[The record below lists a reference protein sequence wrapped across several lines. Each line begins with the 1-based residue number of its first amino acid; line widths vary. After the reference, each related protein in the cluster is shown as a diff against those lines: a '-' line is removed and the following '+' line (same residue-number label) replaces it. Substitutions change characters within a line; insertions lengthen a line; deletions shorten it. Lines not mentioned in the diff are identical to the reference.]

1 MQVKKF
7 EAKTMKEALELVKKE
22 LGPEAVILSARDNK
36 RGFGLA
42 GEGSVE
48 ITAAVSELTLR
59 KKQFTE
65 SKLME
70 KDKHKFQGA
79 PAKQQKEMIE
89 KVVQKQIEKA
99 RPRPPV
105 TAQRYI
111 DIEPVMQA
119 NQAYGTQNYNHT
131 ANHSLEQNNP
141 QISLQ
146 NVQQVMNREMPR
158 DAIREMQSPAE
169 ILTLK
174 SEIQALKSM
183 LTQFQNMPQNLQES
197 QFSTPELRSIYER
210 LCDEQ
215 MHPLDAQ
222 SLVQKAQ
229 AGLPASKHRDRNM
242 IEGWIARSIM
252 DQSLLADSGM
262 NNKIHVF
269 WGPPGVGK
277 TTTLVK
283 LAAQWMKN
291 HHKKIALVTMDTLK
305 VGATDQLK
313 ICAQILNAPFAV
325 LRTSSDW
332 NEILRYLD
340 SVDHIFVDSPGPAI
354 QLRREADYC
363 QEILGSKDGNQ
374 RHHLVLSATY
384 PKQML
389 QDLINRSDIFACD
402 DLIVTH
408 LDECQHFGAFYSLM
422 LEMAL
427 PLHSFG
433 LGTRMPDDYEVA
445 TRERI
450 LDLIF
455 HITKKTNR
463 DEFISNR

>member
-7 EAKTMKEALELVKKE
+7 EAKTMKDALELVKKE

-36 RGFGLA
+36 KGFGLA

-48 ITAAVSELTLR
+48 ITAAISEMTLR

-65 SKLME
+65 SKLPDR
-70 KDKHKFQGA
+70 DKQKFQQA
-79 PAKQQKEMIE
+79 TARQQKELIE
-89 KVVQKQIEKA
+89 KVVQTQIEKV

-105 TAQRYI
+105 TAQRYA
-111 DIEPVMQA
+111 DIEPVAVQA
-119 NQAYGTQNYNHT
+119 SAPQMPVIQDQHRT
-131 ANHSLEQNNP
+131 
-141 QISLQ
+141 QISLTQ
-146 NVQQVMNREMPR
+146 VQQ
-158 DAIREMQSPAE
+158 AMQPQGTTDIS
-169 ILTLK
+169 TLK
-174 SEIQALKSM
+174 AEIQALRSM
-183 LTQFQNMPQNLQES
+183 LTQFQTMPQNMQES
-197 QFSTPELRSIYER
+197 QFSTPELRSMFER

-215 MHPLDAQ
+215 MNPLDAQ

-229 AGLPASKHRDRNM
+229 AGLPASKLRDRNM
-242 IEGWIARSIM
+242 IEGWVARSIM
-252 DQSLLADSGM
+252 DQSLLSDNGM
-262 NNKIHVF
+262 DKKIHVF

-283 LAAQWMKN
+283 LAAQWMKTQN
-291 HHKKIALVTMDTLK
+291 KKIALVTMDTLK

-325 LRTSSDW
+325 LRSSSDW

-340 SVDHIFVDSPGPAI
+340 SVDHIFVDTPGQAI

-363 QEILGSKDGNQ
+363 QSILGAKNQ
-374 RHHLVLSATY
+374 NHRHHLVLSAAY
-384 PKQML
+384 PKDML
-389 QDLINRSDIFACD
+389 QDLINRADIFSCD
-402 DLIVTH
+402 DLITTH
-408 LDECQHFGAFYSLM
+408 LDECQHFGAIYSLM

-433 LGTRMPDDYEVA
+433 LGTRMPDDFEVA
-445 TRERI
+445 TRERV

-455 HITKKTNR
+455 HITKTNR
-463 DEFISNR
+463 EEFMSKR

>member
-7 EAKTMKEALELVKKE
+7 EAKTMKEALELVKKD

-48 ITAAVSELTLR
+48 ITAAVSEVTLR
-59 KKQFTE
+59 KKHFTE
-65 SKLME
+65 SKLLE
-70 KDKHKFQGA
+70 KDKQRFQNS

-89 KVVQKQIEKA
+89 KVVQKQVEKT
-99 RPRPPV
+99 RPRPV

-111 DIEPVMQA
+111 DIEPAMQ
-119 NQAYGTQNYNHT
+119 NQNYTHT
-131 ANHSLEQNNP
+131 ANHSLEQNQS
-141 QISLQ
+141 QISLR
-146 NVQQVMNREMPR
+146 NIRQVMQTE
-158 DAIREMQSPAE
+158 SPTE

-174 SEIQALKSM
+174 SEIQSLKSM
-183 LTQFQNMPQNLQES
+183 LSQFQSMPQNIHES

-215 MHPLDAQ
+215 IHPLDAQ

-229 AGLPASKHRDRNM
+229 AGLPASRQRDRNM

-252 DQSLLADSGM
+252 DQSLISDSG
-262 NNKIHVF
+262 NDKKIHVF

-277 TTTLVK
+277 TTTMVK
-283 LAAQWMKN
+283 LAAQWMKSYN
-291 HHKKIALVTMDTLK
+291 KKIALVTMDTLK
-305 VGATDQLK
+305 VGATDQLR

-325 LRTSSDW
+325 LRSTTDW

-340 SVDHIFVDSPGPAI
+340 SVDYIFVDTPGPAI
-354 QLRREADYC
+354 QLRRDADYC
-363 QEILGSKDGNQ
+363 QQILGTKKANH

-389 QDLINRSDIFACD
+389 QDLINRADLFSCD

-408 LDECQHFGAFYSLM
+408 LDECQHFGAIYSLM

-433 LGTRMPDDYEVA
+433 LGTKMPDDYEVA
-445 TRERI
+445 TKERI

-455 HITKKTNR
+455 HITKTNR
-463 DEFISNR
+463 NEFISNR

>member
-36 RGFGLA
+36 KGFGLA

-65 SKLME
+65 SKFSE
-70 KDKHKFQGA
+70 KDKTRFQA
-79 PAKQQKEMIE
+79 STAKQQKDLIE
-89 KVVQKQIEKA
+89 RVVNTQVEKT
-99 RPRPPV
+99 RPRPV

-111 DIEPVMQA
+111 DIEPTVQPVQA
-119 NQAYGTQNYNHT
+119 QPAAQMRHNNQDIT
-131 ANHSLEQNNP
+131 SLRN
-141 QISLQ
+141 
-146 NVQQVMNREMPR
+146 
-158 DAIREMQSPAE
+158 E
-169 ILTLK
+169 ID
-174 SEIQALKSM
+174 SLKSM
-183 LTQFQNMPQNLQES
+183 LSQFQSMPQTIRES
-197 QFSTPELRSIYER
+197 QFSTPELRAIYER

-215 MHPLDAQ
+215 MNPLDAQ
-222 SLVQKAQ
+222 SFVQKAQ
-229 AGLPASKHRDRNM
+229 AGLPTSRHRDRNM
-242 IEGWIARSIM
+242 IEGWVARSIM
-252 DQSLLADSGM
+252 DQCLLSDSGM
-262 NNKIHVF
+262 DKKIHVF

-291 HHKKIALVTMDTLK
+291 HNKKIALVTMDTLK

-325 LRTSSDW
+325 LRSSTDW

-340 SVDHIFVDSPGPAI
+340 SVDHIFVDTPGPAI

-363 QEILGSKDGNQ
+363 QTILGSKDSNH
-374 RHHLVLSATY
+374 RHHLVLSAAY

-389 QDLINRSDIFACD
+389 QDLINRADIFSCD

-408 LDECQHFGAFYSLM
+408 LDECQHFGAIYSLM

-433 LGTRMPDDYEVA
+433 LGTRMPDDFEAA

-455 HITKKTNR
+455 HITK
-463 DEFISNR
+463 SNRNEFMSER

>member
-48 ITAAVSELTLR
+48 ITAAVSEMTLR

-65 SKLME
+65 SKLPDRE
-70 KDKHKFQGA
+70 KQKFQSA
-79 PAKQQKEMIE
+79 PARQQKELIE
-89 KVVQKQIEKA
+89 KVVQNQIEKT
-99 RPRPPV
+99 RPRPV

-111 DIEPVMQA
+111 DIEPVTQA
-119 NQAYGTQNYNHT
+119 EPAPTQGAPSYAIIPST
-131 ANHSLEQNNP
+131 ALSPKAAVASQ
-141 QISLQ
+141 
-146 NVQQVMNREMPR
+146 PR
-158 DAIREMQSPAE
+158 NDAE
-169 ILTLK
+169 INQLK
-174 SEIQALKSM
+174 NEIQTLKSM
-183 LTQFQNMPQNLQES
+183 LTKFQTIPQTVTES
-197 QFSTPELRSIYER
+197 QFSTPELRGIYER

-222 SLVQKAQ
+222 SFVQKAQ
-229 AGLPASKHRDRNM
+229 SGLPASRHRDRNM

-252 DQSLLADSGM
+252 DQSLLSDTGIEQ
-262 NNKIHVF
+262 KIHVF

-283 LAAQWMKN
+283 LAAQWMKS

-325 LRTSSDW
+325 LRSSTDW
-332 NEILRYLD
+332 QEILRYLD
-340 SVDHIFVDSPGPAI
+340 SVDHIFVDTPGPAI
-354 QLRREADYC
+354 QLRREAEYC
-363 QEILGSKDGNQ
+363 QGILGGKTSQHRN
-374 RHHLVLSATY
+374 HLVLSAAY
-384 PKQML
+384 PKEML
-389 QDLINRSDIFACD
+389 QDLINRADLFSCD

-408 LDECQHFGAFYSLM
+408 LDECQHFGAIYSLM

-433 LGTRMPDDYEVA
+433 LGTRMPDDFEMA
-445 TRERI
+445 TRERV

-455 HITKKTNR
+455 HITKRNSE
-463 DEFISNR
+463 EFMARR

>member
-22 LGPEAVILSARDNK
+22 LGPEAIILSARDNK
-36 RGFGLA
+36 KGFGLA

-48 ITAAVSELTLR
+48 ITAAVSEMTLR
-59 KKQFTE
+59 KKNFTE
-65 SKLME
+65 SKLVE
-70 KDKHKFQGA
+70 KDRVKFQNA
-79 PAKQQKEMIE
+79 PAKQQKDLIE
-89 KVVQKQIEKA
+89 KMVQNQIDRT

-105 TAQRYI
+105 TAQRYAE
-111 DIEPVMQA
+111 IEPAVTSYAGIQ
-119 NQAYGTQNYNHT
+119 NTQNI
-131 ANHSLEQNNP
+131 SLED
-141 QISLQ
+141 
-146 NVQQVMNREMPR
+146 VQQSMRGQAKKESAP
-158 DAIREMQSPAE
+158 E

-174 SEIQALKSM
+174 SEIQALKTM
-183 LTQFQNMPQNLQES
+183 LTQFQSMPQNIHES

-215 MHPLDAQ
+215 MNPLDAQ
-222 SLVQKAQ
+222 SLVKKAQ
-229 AGLPASKHRDRNM
+229 VGLPSSRHRDRNM

-252 DQSLLADSGM
+252 DQSLIADSGLDK
-262 NNKIHVF
+262 KIHVF

-277 TTTLVK
+277 TTSLVK
-283 LAAQWMKN
+283 LAAQWMKVHN
-291 HHKKIALVTMDTLK
+291 KKIALVTMDTLK

-325 LRTSSDW
+325 LRSSADW

-340 SVDHIFVDSPGPAI
+340 SVDHIFVDTPGPAI

-363 QEILGSKDGNQ
+363 QDILGSKDMNH

-384 PKQML
+384 PRQML
-389 QDLINRSDIFACD
+389 QDLINRADMFACD

-408 LDECQHFGAFYSLM
+408 LDECQHFGALFSLM
-422 LEMAL
+422 QEMAL

-433 LGTRMPDDYEVA
+433 LGTRMPDDFEMA
-445 TRERI
+445 TRERV

-455 HITKKTNR
+455 HITKTSR
-463 DEFISNR
+463 EEFISKR

>member
-59 KKQFTE
+59 KKHFTE
-65 SKLME
+65 SRMPE
-70 KDKHKFQGA
+70 KDKNRFQA
-79 PAKQQKEMIE
+79 SPARQQKELIE
-89 KVVQKQIEKA
+89 KVVQKQIERS
-99 RPRPPV
+99 RPVEKTQPRPV

-111 DIEPVMQA
+111 DIEPMIQ
-119 NQAYGTQNYNHT
+119 NQNYAHT
-131 ANHSLEQNNP
+131 SNHSLSQNP
-141 QISLQ
+141 SQQISLQ
-146 NVQQVMNREMPR
+146 NVQQVMRQESHNHNSADIMNL
-158 DAIREMQSPAE
+158 Q
-169 ILTLK
+169 

-183 LTQFQNMPQNLQES
+183 LTQFQSMPQNIQES

-210 LCDEQ
+210 LCDEE
-215 MHPLDAQ
+215 MNPLDAQ

-229 AGLPASKHRDRNM
+229 AGLPASRQRDRNM

-252 DQSLLADSGM
+252 DQSLLSDSGM
-262 NNKIHVF
+262 DKKIHVF

-283 LAAQWMKN
+283 MAAQWMKN
-291 HHKKIALVTMDTLK
+291 HNKKIALVTMDTLK
-305 VGATDQLK
+305 VGATDQLR

-325 LRTSSDW
+325 LRSTADW

-340 SVDHIFVDSPGPAI
+340 SVDHIFVDTPGPAI
-354 QLRREADYC
+354 QLRRDADYC
-363 QEILGSKDGNQ
+363 QAILGQKNSNH

-389 QDLINRSDIFACD
+389 QDLINRADIFACD

-408 LDECQHFGAFYSLM
+408 LDECQHFGAIYSLM

-433 LGTRMPDDYEVA
+433 LGTKMPDDFEVA
-445 TRERI
+445 TRERV

-455 HITKKTNR
+455 HITKSTNR
-463 DEFISNR
+463 EEFISNR

>member
-36 RGFGLA
+36 KGFGLA

-48 ITAAVSELTLR
+48 ITAAVSEVTLR

-65 SKLME
+65 SKLLE
-70 KDKHKFQGA
+70 KDKQKFQA
-79 PAKQQKEMIE
+79 SPARQQKELIE
-89 KVVQKQIEKA
+89 KVIQKQIEKTTP
-99 RPRPPV
+99 PRPV

-111 DIEPVMQA
+111 DIEPVI
-119 NQAYGTQNYNHT
+119 QNPNT
-131 ANHSLEQNNP
+131 
-141 QISLQ
+141 ISLQ
-146 NVQQVMNREMPR
+146 NVQQ
-158 DAIREMQSPAE
+158 AMQASSQPGE
-169 ILTLK
+169 IFTLK
-174 SEIQALKSM
+174 SEIQTLKAM
-183 LTQFQNMPQNLQES
+183 LTQFQAMPQNVQES
-197 QFSTPELRSIYER
+197 QFLTPELRRMYER

-215 MHPLDAQ
+215 LNPLDAQ

-229 AGLPASKHRDRNM
+229 AGLPLSKHRDRNI
-242 IEGWIARSIM
+242 IEGWVARTIM
-252 DQSLLADSGM
+252 DQSLISESGM
-262 NNKIHVF
+262 DKKIHVF

-283 LAAQWMKN
+283 LAAQWLKN
-291 HHKKIALVTMDTLK
+291 HNKKIALVTMDTLK
-305 VGATDQLK
+305 VGATDQLR

-325 LRTSSDW
+325 LRSITDW
-332 NEILRYLD
+332 NEIMHYID
-340 SVDHIFVDSPGPAI
+340 SVDHVFVDTPGPAI
-354 QLRREADYC
+354 QLRRDADYC
-363 QEILGSKDGNQ
+363 QAILGQKNHHH

-389 QDLINRSDIFACD
+389 QDLVNRSDIFSCD

-408 LDECQHFGAFYSLM
+408 LDECQHFGALYSLM

-433 LGTRMPDDYEVA
+433 LGTKMPDDFEVA

-455 HITKKTNR
+455 HITKTNR
-463 DEFISNR
+463 DEFIRG